1 MVTRTTAS
9 QSAPQAAPQPA
20 DPASGASAPTV
31 AVKASRKSPHVRSA
45 TSAPSTLPIAP
56 AQAAPRAQTR
66 PIRQVTPSTP
76 PPRPKPPTAVQR
88 AAQALPPAARK
99 AASRVQKEVHR
110 AATGM
115 LGLRGER
122 MAKIDTAW
130 LRMDSASN
138 LMMINGVWTL
148 SPGISWEALCGRV
161 QQRLLQ
167 YPRFCQRV
175 VEDAAGATWV
185 DDHTFDIAAHV
196 LRETLPFIKASN
208 NHSGDPNPSMQGVG
222 MQRAL
227 QDRVGALAMQPLD
240 ARRPLWQMHLIEDFV
255 GTDGRP
261 GSALIVRI
269 HHCIADGIALISVIM
284 SLVDG
289 GAEPPKRAQ
298 RDRAAQAASTEDWIA
313 ETLIKPMTG
322 LAVKALDLAGHGA
335 ARSFKMLGA
344 PEKTVHHGMAGTV
357 DMARAACQLLS
368 DAAALAL
375 MPDDSPTRLKGQP
388 GTAKRVAW
396 CPPLALDDVRTIG
409 KALNCSINDVL
420 LSCVAGAIGRY
431 LRSEG
436 DDPAGQGI
444 RAMIPVNLRP
454 MEEAWKLGNRFGLV
468 PLVLPIGMSNP
479 VERVYEVKKR
489 MTALKGSTQPI
500 LAFAMLAVAGLM
512 VKPAQDALLD
522 LFGRKTTAV
531 MTNVPGPK
539 EQLALCG
546 SRVTQCM
553 FWVPQS
559 GDIGLGVS
567 ILSYGGGVQFGVITD
582 TTLCPEPQR
591 IIDAFA
597 PEFDQLAL
605 LTLMLPWGD

>member
-1 MVTRTTAS
+1 MVTRTTAPT
-9 QSAPQAAPQPA
+9 ATRPQDRVAAFAAPA
-20 DPASGASAPTV
+20 ATAL
-31 AVKASRKSPHVRSA
+31 KARA
-45 TSAPSTLPIAP
+45 TT
-56 AQAAPRAQTR
+56 
-66 PIRQVTPSTP
+66 
-76 PPRPKPPTAVQR
+76 
-88 AAQALPPAARK
+88 AAQGLPPAARK
-99 AASRVQKEVHR
+99 AAGMVQKNMRR

-115 LGLRGER
+115 LGLSGDR
-122 MAKIDTAW
+122 MSKVDTAW
-130 LRMDSASN
+130 LRMDSGSN

-148 SPGISWEALCGRV
+148 APGISWEALCERV

-167 YPRFCQRV
+167 YPRFRQRV

-185 DDHTFDIAAHV
+185 EDRQFDIAAHV
-196 LRETLPFIKASN
+196 LREKLPRTPGQS
-208 NHSGDPNPSMQGVG
+208 

-227 QDRVGALAMQPLD
+227 QDRVGELAMQPLEP
-240 ARRPLWQMHLIEDFV
+240 RRPLWQMHLIEDFV
-255 GTDGRP
+255 GDDGRK

-269 HHCIADGIALISVIM
+269 HHCIADGIALISVTM

-289 GAEPPKRAQ
+289 GSEPPKRS
-298 RDRAAQAASTEDWIA
+298 RKEREQAATTEDWIA
-313 ETLIKPMTG
+313 DALIKPFTG
-322 LAVKALDLAGHGA
+322 LTVKALDLAGDGA
-335 ARSFKMLGA
+335 ARSFKMLGD
-344 PEKTVHHGMAGTV
+344 PEKAMHHGLAGTM
-357 DMARAACQLLS
+357 DMARVAYQLVS

-388 GTAKRVAW
+388 GQAKRVAW
-396 CPPLALDDVRTIG
+396 CPPIPLEEVKAVG

-420 LSCVAGAIGRY
+420 MSCVAGAIGGY
-431 LRSEG
+431 LRSQG
-436 DDPAGQGI
+436 DDTTGQEI

-468 PLVLPIGMSNP
+468 PLVLPIGVANP
-479 VERVYEVKKR
+479 VERVYEVRRR
-489 MTALKGSTQPI
+489 MNALKGSTQPI

-512 VKPAQDALLD
+512 IKPAQDALLN

-539 EQLALCG
+539 EQLTLCG

-582 TTLCPEPQR
+582 TTLCPEPQL

-597 PEFDQLAL
+597 PEFEQLSL
-605 LTLMLPWGD
+605 LTLMLPWGE